1 MTTQNCSTAV
11 PAPQPS
17 ASYDIRQAIEDHL
30 PLVRKIARK
39 TYRRFQGKFELD
51 DLEGYGNLGLT
62 IAAQRY
68 DIRRAVPFE
77 KFAFTYIWGSMAQGI
92 SQMAVVHYRQFKAAK
107 AGKWSMPSIKHCE
120 SAVFDEV
127 VVDHKDPAEIAAFR
141 DDVQVKHAFLLS
153 QDPVG
158 AKIVQLRLRGKTT
171 SEIASIMGLSSTR
184 TSDIF
189 QKSMRL
195 MATEF
200 GFTYTPATAGRR
212 PLAVEAVAHV

>member
-1 MTTQNCSTAV
+1 MTMQQISSTTSETQV
-11 PAPQPS
+11 PAQ
-17 ASYDIRQAIEDHL
+17 SYDIRQAIEDHL

-62 IAAQRY
+62 IAAQTY

-77 KFAFTYIWGSMAQGI
+77 KFAYTYIWGNMAQGI
-92 SQMAVVHYRQFKAAK
+92 SKMALIRYKQFKALAR
-107 AGKWSMPSIKHCE
+107 AGKKVTINHMGHD
-120 SAVFDEV
+120 VLDEIEV
-127 VVDHKDPAEIAAFR
+127 SLKDPAEIAAFK

-153 QDPVG
+153 QNPVG
-158 AKIVQLRLRGKTT
+158 AKIVQLRLQGKTT
-171 SEIASIMGLSSTR
+171 SEIAVIMGLSSTR

-195 MATEF
+195 LAAEF

>member
-1 MTTQNCSTAV
+1 MSTQQSSTV
-11 PAPQPS
+11 VSDSQPS
-17 ASYDIRQAIEDHL
+17 FDIRQAIEDHL

-39 TYRRFQGKFELD
+39 TYSRFQGKFELD

-62 IAAQRY
+62 IAAQTY
-68 DIRRAVPFE
+68 DVRRAVPFE
-77 KFAFTYIWGSMAQGI
+77 KFAYTYIWGNMAQGI
-92 SQMAVVHYRQFKAAK
+92 SKMALIRYKQFKALAR
-107 AGKWSMPSIKHCE
+107 AGKKVTINHMGHD
-120 SAVFDEV
+120 VLDEIEV
-127 VVDHKDPAEIAAFR
+127 SLKDPAEIAAFK

-158 AKIVQLRLRGKTT
+158 AKIVQLRLQGKTT
-171 SEIASIMGLSSTR
+171 SEIAAIMGLSSTR

-195 MATEF
+195 LAAEF

>member
-1 MTTQNCSTAV
+1 MSTQEFSTV
-11 PAPQPS
+11 VSDSQPS
-17 ASYDIRQAIEDHL
+17 FSIRQAIEDHL

-62 IAAQRY
+62 IAAQRF

-77 KFAFTYIWGSMAQGI
+77 KFAYTYIWGNMAQGI
-92 SQMAVVHYRQFKAAK
+92 SKMALIRYKQFKTLAR
-107 AGKWSMPSIKHCE
+107 AGKKVTINHMDHD
-120 SAVFDEV
+120 VLDEIEV
-127 VVDHKDPAEIAAFR
+127 SLKDPAEIAAFK

-158 AKIVQLRLRGKTT
+158 AKIVQLRLQGKTT
-171 SEIASIMGLSSTR
+171 SQIAAIMSLSSTR

-195 MATEF
+195 LAAEF

>member
-1 MTTQNCSTAV
+1 MTTQQISSTTSETQ
-11 PAPQPS
+11 AP

-51 DLEGYGNLGLT
+51 DLVGYGNLGLT
-62 IAAQRY
+62 IAAQTY

-77 KFAFTYIWGSMAQGI
+77 KFAYTYIWGNMAQGI
-92 SQMAVVHYRQFKAAK
+92 SKMALIRYKQFKALAR
-107 AGKWSMPSIKHCE
+107 AGKKVTINHMGHD
-120 SAVFDEV
+120 VLDEIEV
-127 VVDHKDPAEIAAFR
+127 SLKDPAEIAAFK

-158 AKIVQLRLRGKTT
+158 AKIVQLRLQGKTT
-171 SEIASIMGLSSTR
+171 SEIAAIMGLSSTR

-195 MATEF
+195 LAAEF

-212 PLAVEAVAHV
+212 PLNKAVANV

>member
-1 MTTQNCSTAV
+1 MSTQQISSTTSETQV
-11 PAPQPS
+11 S
-17 ASYDIRQAIEDHL
+17 AQSYNIRQAIEDHL

-62 IAAQRY
+62 IAAQTF
-68 DIRRAVPFE
+68 DVRRAVPFE
-77 KFAFTYIWGSMAQGI
+77 KFAYTYIWGNMAQGI
-92 SQMAVVHYRQFKAAK
+92 SKMALIRYKQFKALAR
-107 AGKWSMPSIKHCE
+107 AGKKVTINHMGHD
-120 SAVFDEV
+120 VLDEIEV
-127 VVDHKDPAEIAAFR
+127 SLKDPAEIAAFK

-158 AKIVQLRLRGKTT
+158 AKIVQLRLQGKTT
-171 SEIASIMGLSSTR
+171 SEIAAIMGLSSTR

-195 MATEF
+195 LAAEF

-212 PLAVEAVAHV
+212 PLNKAVANV

>member
-1 MTTQNCSTAV
+1 MTTQQISSTTSETQV
-11 PAPQPS
+11 PAQ
-17 ASYDIRQAIEDHL
+17 SYNIRQAIEEHL

-62 IAAQRY
+62 IAAQRF

-77 KFAFTYIWGSMAQGI
+77 KFAYTYIWGNMAQGI
-92 SQMAVVHYRQFKAAK
+92 SQMAVIRYKQFKSLVK
-107 AGKWSMPSIKHCE
+107 SGTKPVIGHCDNE
-120 SAVFDEV
+120 FFDEV
-127 VVDHKDPAEIAAFR
+127 IVDHKDPAEIAAFK

-158 AKIVQLRLRGKTT
+158 AKIVQLRLQGKTT
-171 SEIASIMGLSSTR
+171 SEISAIMGLASTQI
-184 TSDIF
+184 SNIF

-195 MATEF
+195 LAAEF

-212 PLAVEAVAHV
+212 PLNKAVANV

>member
-1 MTTQNCSTAV
+1 MSTQEISTTTSETQA
-11 PAPQPS
+11 PAQ
-17 ASYDIRQAIEDHL
+17 SYDIRQTIEDHL

-39 TYRRFQGKFELD
+39 TYRRFQGKFELE

-62 IAAQRY
+62 IAAQTY
-68 DIRRAVPFE
+68 DVRRAVPFE
-77 KFAFTYIWGSMAQGI
+77 KFAYTYIWGNMAHGI
-92 SQMAVVHYRQFKAAK
+92 SKMALIRYKQFKALAR
-107 AGKWSMPSIKHCE
+107 AGKKVTINHMGHD
-120 SAVFDEV
+120 VLDEIEV
-127 VVDHKDPAEIAAFR
+127 SLKDPAEIAAFK

-158 AKIVQLRLRGKTT
+158 AKIVQLRLHGKTT
-171 SEIASIMGLSSTR
+171 SEIAAIMGLASTQI
-184 TSDIF
+184 SNIF

-195 MATEF
+195 LAAEF

>member
-1 MTTQNCSTAV
+1 MSTQEFSTV
-11 PAPQPS
+11 VSDSQPLF
-17 ASYDIRQAIEDHL
+17 DICQAIEDHL

-62 IAAQRY
+62 IAAQTY

-77 KFAFTYIWGSMAQGI
+77 KFAYTYIWGNMAQGI
-92 SQMAVVHYRQFKAAK
+92 SKMALIRYKQFKTLART
-107 AGKWSMPSIKHCE
+107 GKKVTINHMGHD
-120 SAVFDEV
+120 VLDEIEV
-127 VVDHKDPAEIAAFR
+127 SLKDPAEIAAFK

-158 AKIVQLRLRGKTT
+158 AKIVQLRLQGKTT
-171 SEIASIMGLSSTR
+171 SEIAAIMGLSSTR

-195 MATEF
+195 LAAEF

>member
-1 MTTQNCSTAV
+1 MSTQQSSTV
-11 PAPQPS
+11 VSDSQPS
-17 ASYDIRQAIEDHL
+17 FSIRQAIEDHL

-141 DDVQVKHAFLLS
+141 DDVQVKHAFLFS

-158 AKIVQLRLRGKTT
+158 AKIVQLRLQGKTT
-171 SEIASIMGLSSTR
+171 SEIAAIMGLASTQI
-184 TSDIF
+184 SNIF

-195 MATEF
+195 LAAEF

-212 PLAVEAVAHV
+212 PLNKAVANV

>member
-1 MTTQNCSTAV
+1 MTTQQISSTTSETQ
-11 PAPQPS
+11 AP

-62 IAAQRY
+62 IAAQTY
-68 DIRRAVPFE
+68 DVRRAVPFE
-77 KFAFTYIWGSMAQGI
+77 KFAYTYIWGNMAQGI
-92 SQMAVVHYRQFKAAK
+92 SKMALIRYKQFKALAR
-107 AGKWSMPSIKHCE
+107 AGKKVTINHMGHD
-120 SAVFDEV
+120 VLDEIEV
-127 VVDHKDPAEIAAFR
+127 SLKDPAEIAAFK

-158 AKIVQLRLRGKTT
+158 AKIVQLRLQGKTT
-171 SEIASIMGLSSTR
+171 SEIAAIIGLASTQI
-184 TSDIF
+184 SNIF

-195 MATEF
+195 LAAEF

>member
-1 MTTQNCSTAV
+1 MSMQQISSTTSETQ
-11 PAPQPS
+11 AP

-62 IAAQRY
+62 IAAQTY
-68 DIRRAVPFE
+68 DVRRAVPFE
-77 KFAFTYIWGSMAQGI
+77 KFAYTYIWGNMAQGI
-92 SQMAVVHYRQFKAAK
+92 SKMALIRYKQFKALAR
-107 AGKWSMPSIKHCE
+107 AGKKVTINHMGHD
-120 SAVFDEV
+120 VLDEIEV
-127 VVDHKDPAEIAAFR
+127 SLKDPADIAAFK

-158 AKIVQLRLRGKTT
+158 AKIVQLRLQGKTT
-171 SEIASIMGLSSTR
+171 SQIASIMGLSSTR

-195 MATEF
+195 LAAEF

>member
-1 MTTQNCSTAV
+1 MSTQQISSTTSETQV
-11 PAPQPS
+11 S
-17 ASYDIRQAIEDHL
+17 AQSYNIRQAIEDHL

-62 IAAQRY
+62 IAAQTF
-68 DIRRAVPFE
+68 DVRRAVPFE
-77 KFAFTYIWGSMAQGI
+77 KFAYTYIWGNMAQGI
-92 SQMAVVHYRQFKAAK
+92 SKMALIRYKQFKALAR
-107 AGKWSMPSIKHCE
+107 AGKKVTINHMDHD
-120 SAVFDEV
+120 VLDEIEV
-127 VVDHKDPAEIAAFR
+127 SLKDPAEIAAFKA
-141 DDVQVKHAFLLS
+141 DVQVKHAFLLS

-158 AKIVQLRLRGKTT
+158 AKIVQLRLQGKTT

-195 MATEF
+195 LAAEF

>member
-1 MTTQNCSTAV
+1 MTTQQISSTTSETQ
-11 PAPQPS
+11 AP

-51 DLEGYGNLGLT
+51 DLVGYGNLGLT
-62 IAAQRY
+62 IAAQTY

-77 KFAFTYIWGSMAQGI
+77 KFAYTYIWGNMAQGI
-92 SQMAVVHYRQFKAAK
+92 SKMALVRYKQFKALAR
-107 AGKWSMPSIKHCE
+107 AGKKVTINHMGHD
-120 SAVFDEV
+120 VLDEIEV
-127 VVDHKDPAEIAAFR
+127 SLKDPAEIAAFK

-158 AKIVQLRLRGKTT
+158 AKIVQLRLQGKTT
-171 SEIASIMGLSSTR
+171 SEIAAIMGLSSTR

-195 MATEF
+195 LAAEF

-212 PLAVEAVAHV
+212 PLNKAVANV

>member
-17 ASYDIRQAIEDHL
+17 ASYDIRQTIEEYL

-39 TYRRFQGKFELD
+39 TYRRFQGKFELE

-62 IAAQRY
+62 IAAQRF

-77 KFAFTYIWGSMAQGI
+77 KFAYTYIWGNMAQGI
-92 SQMAVVHYRQFKAAK
+92 SQMAVIRYKQFKSLVK
-107 AGKWSMPSIKHCE
+107 SGTKPVIGHCDNE
-120 SAVFDEV
+120 VFDEV
-127 VVDHKDPAEIAAFR
+127 IVDHKDPAEIAAFR
-141 DDVQVKHAFLLS
+141 DDVQVKHAFLFS

-158 AKIVQLRLRGKTT
+158 AKIVQLRLHGKTT
-171 SEIASIMGLSSTR
+171 SEIAAIMGLSSTR

-195 MATEF
+195 LAAEF

>member
-1 MTTQNCSTAV
+1 MSTQQNSTV
-11 PAPQPS
+11 VSDSQPS
-17 ASYDIRQAIEDHL
+17 FNIRQAIEDHL

-77 KFAFTYIWGSMAQGI
+77 KFAYTYIWGNMAQGI
-92 SQMAVVHYRQFKAAK
+92 SKMALIRYKQFKALAR
-107 AGKWSMPSIKHCE
+107 AGKKVTINHMGHD
-120 SAVFDEV
+120 VLDEIEV
-127 VVDHKDPAEIAAFR
+127 SLKDPAEIAAFK

-153 QDPVG
+153 LDPVG
-158 AKIVQLRLRGKTT
+158 AKIVQLRLQGKTT
-171 SEIASIMGLSSTR
+171 SEIAAIMGLASTQI
-184 TSDIF
+184 SNIF

-195 MATEF
+195 LAAEF

-212 PLAVEAVAHV
+212 PLNKAVANV

>member
-1 MTTQNCSTAV
+1 MTTQQISSTTSETQ
-11 PAPQPS
+11 AP
-17 ASYDIRQAIEDHL
+17 ASYNIRQAIEEHL

-141 DDVQVKHAFLLS
+141 DDVQVKHAFLFS

-158 AKIVQLRLRGKTT
+158 AKIVQLRLQGKTT
-171 SEIASIMGLSSTR
+171 SEIAAIMGLSSTR

-195 MATEF
+195 LAAEF

>member
-17 ASYDIRQAIEDHL
+17 ASYDIRQTIEDHL

-62 IAAQRY
+62 IAAQRF

-77 KFAFTYIWGSMAQGI
+77 KFAYTYIWGNMAQGI
-92 SQMAVVHYRQFKAAK
+92 SQMAVIRYKQFKSLVK
-107 AGKWSMPSIKHCE
+107 SGTKPVIGHCDNE
-120 SAVFDEV
+120 VFDEV
-127 VVDHKDPAEIAAFR
+127 IVDHKDPAEIAAFR

-158 AKIVQLRLRGKTT
+158 AKIVQLRLQGKTT

-195 MATEF
+195 LAAEF

-212 PLAVEAVAHV
+212 PLNKAVANV

>member
-1 MTTQNCSTAV
+1 MFDHNVSSTTPETQ
-11 PAPQPS
+11 AP

-62 IAAQRY
+62 IAAQTY
-68 DIRRAVPFE
+68 DVRRAVPFE
-77 KFAFTYIWGSMAQGI
+77 KFAYTYIWGNMAQGI
-92 SQMAVVHYRQFKAAK
+92 SKMALIRYKQFKTLAR
-107 AGKWSMPSIKHCE
+107 AGKKVTINHMDHD
-120 SAVFDEV
+120 VLDEIEV
-127 VVDHKDPAEIAAFR
+127 SLKDPAEIAAFK

-158 AKIVQLRLRGKTT
+158 AKIVQLRLQGKTT
-171 SEIASIMGLSSTR
+171 SEIAAIMSLSSTR

-195 MATEF
+195 LAAEF

>member
-1 MTTQNCSTAV
+1 MSTNQISTAA
-11 PAPQPS
+11 PAPQPQTFS
-17 ASYDIRQAIEDHL
+17 IRQAIEEHL

-62 IAAQRY
+62 IAAQRF

-77 KFAFTYIWGSMAQGI
+77 KFAYTYIWGNMAQGI
-92 SQMAVVHYRQFKAAK
+92 SQMAVIRYKQFKSLVK
-107 AGKWSMPSIKHCE
+107 SGTKPVIGHCDNE
-120 SAVFDEV
+120 VFDEV
-127 VVDHKDPAEIAAFR
+127 IVDLKDPAEIAAFR
-141 DDVQVKHAFLLS
+141 DDVQVKHAFLFS

-158 AKIVQLRLRGKTT
+158 AKIVQLRLQGKTT
-171 SEIASIMGLSSTR
+171 SEIAAIMGLSSTR

-195 MATEF
+195 LAAEF

-212 PLAVEAVAHV
+212 PLNKAVANV

>member
-1 MTTQNCSTAV
+1 MTMQQISSTTSETQ
-11 PAPQPS
+11 AP
-17 ASYDIRQAIEDHL
+17 ASYDIRQAIEEHL

-77 KFAFTYIWGSMAQGI
+77 KFAYTYIWGNMAQGI
-92 SQMAVVHYRQFKAAK
+92 SQMAVIRYKQFKSLVK
-107 AGKWSMPSIKHCE
+107 SGTKPVIGHCDNE
-120 SAVFDEV
+120 VFDEV
-127 VVDHKDPAEIAAFR
+127 IVDHKDPAEIAAFR

-158 AKIVQLRLRGKTT
+158 AKIVQLRLQGKTT
-171 SEIASIMGLSSTR
+171 SEIATIVGLASTQV
-184 TSDIF
+184 SNIF

-195 MATEF
+195 LAAEF

-212 PLAVEAVAHV
+212 PLNKAVANV

>member
-1 MTTQNCSTAV
+1 MFEQNVSSTTSETQA
-11 PAPQPS
+11 PAQ
-17 ASYDIRQAIEDHL
+17 SYDIGQAIEDHL

-62 IAAQRY
+62 IAAQRF

-77 KFAFTYIWGSMAQGI
+77 KFAYTYIWGSMAQGI
-92 SQMAVVHYRQFKAAK
+92 SLMAVIRYKQFKSLVK
-107 AGKWSMPSIKHCE
+107 SGTKPVIGHCDNE
-120 SAVFDEV
+120 VFDEV
-127 VVDHKDPAEIAAFR
+127 IVDHKDPAEIAAFR
-141 DDVQVKHAFLLS
+141 DDVQVKHAFLFS

-158 AKIVQLRLRGKTT
+158 AKIVQLRLQGKTT
-171 SEIASIMGLSSTR
+171 SEIAAIMGLASTQI
-184 TSDIF
+184 SNIF

-195 MATEF
+195 LAAEF

-212 PLAVEAVAHV
+212 PLNKAVANV

>member
-1 MTTQNCSTAV
+1 MSTQEVSTSAL
-11 PAPQPS
+11 APQPQS
-17 ASYDIRQAIEDHL
+17 FNLTQAIEDHL

-68 DIRRAVPFE
+68 DIRWAVPFD
-77 KFAFTYIWGSMAQGI
+77 KFAYTYIWGNMAQGI
-92 SQMAVVHYRQFKAAK
+92 GQMAAVHYKQFKSLAR
-107 AGKWSMPSIKHCE
+107 AGKKVTINHMGHD
-120 SAVFDEV
+120 VLDEIEV
-127 VVDHKDPAEIAAFR
+127 SLKDPAEIAAFK
-141 DDVQVKHAFLLS
+141 DDVQVKHAFLFS

-158 AKIVQLRLRGKTT
+158 AKIVQLRLHGKTT
-171 SEIASIMGLSSTR
+171 SEIAAIMGLSSTR

-189 QKSMRL
+189 QKSMCL
-195 MATEF
+195 LAAEF

-212 PLAVEAVAHV
+212 PLAEKVVA

>member
-1 MTTQNCSTAV
+1 MST
-11 PAPQPS
+11 S
-17 ASYDIRQAIEDHL
+17 AEGRS
-30 PLVRKIARK
+30 
-39 TYRRFQGKFELD
+39 RR
-51 DLEGYGNLGLT
+51 LT

-77 KFAFTYIWGSMAQGI
+77 KFAYTYIWGNMAQGI
-92 SQMAVVHYRQFKAAK
+92 SQMAVIRYKQFKSLVK
-107 AGKWSMPSIKHCE
+107 SGTKPVIGHCDSE
-120 SAVFDEV
+120 VFDEV
-127 VVDHKDPAEIAAFR
+127 IVDHKDPAEIAAFR

-171 SEIASIMGLSSTR
+171 SEIAAIMGLSSTR

-195 MATEF
+195 LAAEF

-212 PLAVEAVAHV
+212 PLAAA

>member
-1 MTTQNCSTAV
+1 MTTQQISNTLSETQA
-11 PAPQPS
+11 PAQ
-17 ASYDIRQAIEDHL
+17 SYDIRQAITDHL

-62 IAAQRY
+62 IAAQTY

-77 KFAFTYIWGSMAQGI
+77 KFAYTYIWGNMAQGI
-92 SQMAVVHYRQFKAAK
+92 SKMALIRYKQFKALAR
-107 AGKWSMPSIKHCE
+107 AGKKVTINHMGHD
-120 SAVFDEV
+120 VLDEIEV
-127 VVDHKDPAEIAAFR
+127 SLKDPAEIAAFK

-158 AKIVQLRLRGKTT
+158 AKIVQLRLQGKTN
-171 SEIASIMGLSSTR
+171 SEIAAIMGLSSTR

-195 MATEF
+195 LAAKF

-212 PLAVEAVAHV
+212 PLAVEAVANV